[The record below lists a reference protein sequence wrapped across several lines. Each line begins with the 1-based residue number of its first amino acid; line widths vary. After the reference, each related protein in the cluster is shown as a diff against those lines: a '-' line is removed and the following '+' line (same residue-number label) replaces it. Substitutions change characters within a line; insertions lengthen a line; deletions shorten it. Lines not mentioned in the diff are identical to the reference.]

1 MSYEVMNRKMLI
13 FSAPSGGGKTTIV
26 KAVLKQF
33 PELAFSV
40 STTSRPQR
48 PNEINGVDYYFIST
62 EEFRKKIANEEFI
75 EWQEVYPGIYYGTLK
90 SELERIW
97 ALGKNPVFDIDVKG
111 ALNLNNIFQSESL
124 TNFIQPPSLQILEQR
139 LRNRG
144 TETEESL
151 ARRLGKAAY
160 ELTFATYFDA
170 VIVNDQLQQAIQ
182 EAIHLVADFL
192 HSI

>member
-111 ALNLNNIFQSESL
+111 ALNLKNIFQSESL
-124 TNFIQPPSLQILEQR
+124 TIFIQPPSLQILEQR

-182 EAIHLVADFL
+182 EAIQLVADFL

>member
-111 ALNLNNIFQSESL
+111 ALNLKNIFQSESSIESSASKQGCL
-124 TNFIQPPSLQILEQR
+124 CDIL
-139 LRNRG
+139 LR
-144 TETEESL
+144 
-151 ARRLGKAAY
+151 
-160 ELTFATYFDA
+160 
-170 VIVNDQLQQAIQ
+170 
-182 EAIHLVADFL
+182 
-192 HSI
+192 